1 MNLAKFGWAAALAAA
16 VVVAACGGGGGDA
29 PATVAVA
36 AANVAAPASKSTV
49 AALSGA
55 TVNFP
60 AVPALGT
67 TGTTTLKIEVPVAG
81 TGASAALGTPT
92 FNLSSGGNTASGE
105 MSFGSCIFVIRASTF
120 PADHPLALGKTITVN
135 PCEVD
140 IPTAGAPATGE
151 TRAFD
156 ASLQLGN
163 TNSQPVTVPV
173 TLAPN
178 GGVILSLPPA
188 IAAVL
193 PPGFTVNAGT
203 ITIQQVTGGN

>member
-1 MNLAKFGWAAALAAA
+1 MNMAKFGWAAALAAA

-29 PATVAVA
+29 PAAVA
-36 AANVAAPASKSTV
+36 ATNAAVPASKTTV

-67 TGTTTLKIEVPVAG
+67 TGTTTLKIETPVVG
-81 TGASAALGTPT
+81 TGASATIGTPT
-92 FNLSSGGNTASGE
+92 FTLTSAGNTASGE
-105 MSFGSCIFVIRASTF
+105 MSFGSCIFIIRASTF
-120 PADHPLALGKTITVN
+120 PADHPLALGKTLTVN
-135 PCEVD
+135 PCETD
-140 IPTAGAPATGE
+140 IGTSGAPADGS

-173 TLAPN
+173 TLQPN
-178 GGVILSLPPA
+178 GGIILSLPPS
-188 IAAVL
+188 IAAAL
-193 PPGFTVNAGT
+193 PPGFQVNAGT
-203 ITIQQVTGGN
+203 ITIQQVTGGG

>member
-1 MNLAKFGWAAALAAA
+1 MA
-16 VVVAACGGGGGDA
+16 
-29 PATVAVA
+29 
-36 AANVAAPASKSTV
+36 
-49 AALSGA
+49 
-55 TVNFP
+55 
-60 AVPALGT
+60 
-67 TGTTTLKIEVPVAG
+67 
-81 TGASAALGTPT
+81 
-92 FNLSSGGNTASGE
+92 
-105 MSFGSCIFVIRASTF
+105 F

-188 IAAVL
+188 IASVL